1 MFDITSSK
9 LLLLGIVALLVIGP
23 KDFPVLLRTIGKYV
37 GIIRGHAKEFRAQ
50 FDEAIR
56 ETELADLKK
65 DVEKIAQETEAS
77 FSAAGQSVE
86 GTIDDARRTMDVS
99 LDPLAPLPS
108 PLTDPL
114 ADPPAN
120 PLADPLAHDANGMP
134 IAPPQPAPA
143 IAAPAGTNGASG
155 AVEQPASAG
164 AETAAAAPAPAESA
178 PAAKSGA

>member
-9 LLLLGIVALLVIGP
+9 LLLLGIVALLVIGA

-77 FSAAGQSVE
+77 FSAASQSVE

-114 ADPPAN
+114 ADP
-120 PLADPLAHDANGMP
+120 LAHDANGMP
-134 IAPPQPAPA
+134 IAPPQPTPA

-164 AETAAAAPAPAESA
+164 AETAAAAPAPAEPA